1 MSSKIHASAV
11 VEDGASLGE
20 DVEIGP
26 FCHVGPRAVL
36 GEGVKLVSHAVV
48 TGITTVGARTR
59 IFPFASIGHEP
70 QDLKFQ
76 GEETTLS
83 IGSDCIIR
91 EGVTMNPGTA
101 GDNSRTI
108 IGDRCVFLANA
119 HVAHDCILGSNIIF
133 SNGVMVA
140 GHCKIDDYA
149 ILGGGAGV
157 HQFCRIGRNA
167 FVGGMAGVEN
177 DVIPFGVALGN
188 RAYLGGL
195 NLVGMKRAGIGR
207 DDIHAARAAYKHLF
221 SGNVPLTEAVKTLPE
236 ELTRSAA
243 VKSIVDFIKAGADR
257 ALCTP
262 RNRDELD

>member
-1 MSSKIHASAV
+1 MSSNIHASAI
-11 VEDGASLGE
+11 VEEGATLGQG
-20 DVEIGP
+20 VEIGP

-36 GEGVKLVSHAVV
+36 GDGVRLLSHAVV
-48 TGITTVGARTR
+48 AGITTIGARTR

-70 QDLKFQ
+70 QDLKFK
-76 GEETTLS
+76 GEETTLT
-83 IGSDCIIR
+83 IGTDCVIR

-101 GDNSRTI
+101 GDNSRTT
-108 IGDRCVFLANA
+108 IGDHCVFLANS
-119 HVAHDCILGSNIIF
+119 HVAHDCVLGSHIIF

-177 DVIPFGVALGN
+177 DIIPFGVALGN

-207 DDIHAARAAYKHLF
+207 NDIHAARAAYKHLF
-221 SGNVPLTEAVKTLPE
+221 SGSLPLAEAVGTLPE
-236 ELTRSAA
+236 ELTGNAA
-243 VKSIVDFIKAGADR
+243 VKSIVEFIKAGADR

>member
-11 VEDGASLGE
+11 VEDGASLGN

-36 GEGVKLVSHAVV
+36 GDGVKLVSHAVV
-48 TGITTVGARTR
+48 TGLTTVGARTR

-70 QDLKFQ
+70 QDLKYQ

-101 GDNSRTI
+101 GDNSKTI

-119 HVAHDCILGSNIIF
+119 HVAHDCVLGSDIIF

-177 DVIPFGVALGN
+177 DIIPFGVALGN

-195 NLVGMKRAGIGR
+195 NLVGMKRAGMAR

-221 SGNVPLTEAVKTLPE
+221 SGEVPLVEAVQTLPD

-243 VKSIVDFIKAGADR
+243 VKSIIDFITAGADR